1 LVAETGW
8 DPAGSELLV
17 GTSAGAVVAALTASG
32 AKPWDAL
39 APDRQDLLRA
49 LMEGATFRVEFRLK
63 SSAQPSVFWPVRT
76 LLHQQLVPQMRAVE
90 GTGIRLV
97 VIEPDGRSIG
107 LIGLNPMSRRQVA
120 EVGVAASA
128 EVRRYVQQPAVRRK
142 LAGLGA
148 LASRP
153 QG

>member
-1 LVAETGW
+1 M
-8 DPAGSELLV
+8 
-17 GTSAGAVVAALTASG
+17 
-32 AKPWDAL
+32 
-39 APDRQDLLRA
+39 RA
-49 LMEGATFRVEFRLK
+49 LEG
-63 SSAQPSVFWPVRT
+63 S
-76 LLHQQLVPQMRAVE
+76 
-90 GTGIRLV
+90 GTRLV

-148 LASRP
+148 SATPP

>member
-1 LVAETGW
+1 M
-8 DPAGSELLV
+8 
-17 GTSAGAVVAALTASG
+17 
-32 AKPWDAL
+32 
-39 APDRQDLLRA
+39 RA
-49 LMEGATFRVEFRLK
+49 LEG
-63 SSAQPSVFWPVRT
+63 S
-76 LLHQQLVPQMRAVE
+76 
-90 GTGIRLV
+90 GTRLV

-128 EVRRYVQQPAVRRK
+128 EVRRHVQQLAVKRT

-148 LASRP
+148 PAMRP

>member
-1 LVAETGW
+1 
-8 DPAGSELLV
+8 
-17 GTSAGAVVAALTASG
+17 
-32 AKPWDAL
+32 
-39 APDRQDLLRA
+39 
-49 LMEGATFRVEFRLK
+49 M
-63 SSAQPSVFWPVRT
+63 FWPVRT
-76 LLHQQLVPQMRAVE
+76 LLQQQLVPQMRAVE